1 MRQWVLNQ
9 EAQYEFMFEKAH
21 HLFLAKKAGDEDDFY
36 NTFFKEW
43 FERWPIT
50 GENKVA
56 VMEMVKKVSIHRSP
70 V

>member
-1 MRQWVLNQ
+1 
-9 EAQYEFMFEKAH
+9 MFEKAH
-21 HLFLAKKAGDEDDFY
+21 HLFLAKKAGDQDNFY

-50 GENKVA
+50 GEHAVA